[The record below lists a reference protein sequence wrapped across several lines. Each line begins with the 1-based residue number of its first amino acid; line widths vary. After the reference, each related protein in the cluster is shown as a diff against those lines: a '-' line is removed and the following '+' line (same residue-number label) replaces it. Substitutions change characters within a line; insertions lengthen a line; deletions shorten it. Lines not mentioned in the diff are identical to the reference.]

1 MSFFALITDL
11 KIQYDSYKRGSRSDY
26 KRFKEVVKISFNS
39 VKIENDKEKGLKNI
53 IKALLNKVLRYK
65 PKKRPNFEKLISM
78 MKKFEE
84 ENMHKIQYSE
94 KEREHDEEL
103 LRLYMLSGKVNNLNN
118 KIEYN
123 QEQDKIGEQ
132 IKNKEEH
139 KMKENESIKK
149 V

>member
-1 MSFFALITDL
+1 
-11 KIQYDSYKRGSRSDY
+11 
-26 KRFKEVVKISFNS
+26 
-39 VKIENDKEKGLKNI
+39 
-53 IKALLNKVLRYK
+53 
-65 PKKRPNFEKLISM
+65 
-78 MKKFEE
+78 
-84 ENMHKIQYSE
+84 
-94 KEREHDEEL
+94 
-103 LRLYMLSGKVNNLNN
+103 MLSGKVNNLNN